1 MYKDYRKMSVEELHG
16 LLALA
21 KSRVDFANSIGDGD
35 LARHWA
41 AIADEVS
48 WFLAYGELR

>member
-1 MYKDYRKMSVEELHG
+1 MYKNYKKMTAEELRR
-16 LLALA
+16 LLELA
-21 KSRVDFANSIGDGD
+21 KARVAFANAIGDGD

-41 AIADEVS
+41 AVADEVT

>member
-1 MYKDYRKMSVEELHG
+1 MYKDYRSMTAEELRR
-16 LLALA
+16 LLELA
-21 KSRVDFANSIGDGD
+21 KARVAFANSIGDGD

-41 AIADEVS
+41 TIADEVS